1 MHVYVHH
8 LLCKLEG
15 NGAYP
20 DGPGQVVT
28 CSRKFFV
35 LKKRNG
41 MQQLALIC
49 SQGTQFILPDVTST
63 NHYSPAP
70 QKIVI
75 ICYPNKCILM
85 NMAVE
90 L

>member
-1 MHVYVHH
+1 MHISVHH
-8 LLCKLEG
+8 LLFKLER

-28 CSRKFFV
+28 CSGKSFV

-41 MQQLALIC
+41 MQQLALSC
-49 SQGTQFILPDVTST
+49 TQGTQFILPDVTAT

-70 QKIVI
+70 QIAI
-75 ICYPNKCILM
+75 ICCPNKCIFM